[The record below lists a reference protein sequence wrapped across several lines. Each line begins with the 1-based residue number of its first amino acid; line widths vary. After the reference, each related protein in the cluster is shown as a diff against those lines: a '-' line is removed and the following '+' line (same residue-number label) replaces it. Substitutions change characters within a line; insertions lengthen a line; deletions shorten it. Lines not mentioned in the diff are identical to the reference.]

1 MAAKKSA
8 ANPYQWADGTWH
20 SIPAQQH
27 ADNVNGGSVYVN
39 GQRVTP
45 EQYKAGVFLQGLN
58 ASAAV
63 QGTPG
68 TPDLSPTPQPVDPAY
83 EAQKLGAGFNI
94 ATADS
99 ESKYQK
105 GETAWGTGYN
115 ADGSLNTSNP
125 YSQAMLLQDNYKRSI
140 TGTDNSMAANGQL
153 YSGALLNAQA
163 HNDRTYAESNSA
175 LKDQARGAYHGIDY
189 GQLQTYGSNA
199 AGTSSAGYSALNRS
213 VYGG

>member
-8 ANPYQWADGTWH
+8 QNPYQWTDGTWH
-20 SIPAQQH
+20 SIPASQH
-27 ADNVNGGSVYVN
+27 ESNQNGGSVYVN

-68 TPDLSPTPQPVDPAY
+68 TPEMSPTPQPVDPAF

-94 ATADS
+94 STADG
-99 ESKYQK
+99 EAKYQK

-125 YSQAMLLQDNYKRSI
+125 YSQAMLLQDNYKRAQA
-140 TGTDNSMAANGQL
+140 GVANSSSSAL
-153 YSGALLNAQA
+153 YSGARANQGAIA
-163 HNDRTYAESNSA
+163 DRHYAESNSA
-175 LKDQARGAYHGIDY
+175 LKDSTRQAYHGIDY

-199 AGTSSAGYSALNRS
+199 AGTSSAGYNALRSS